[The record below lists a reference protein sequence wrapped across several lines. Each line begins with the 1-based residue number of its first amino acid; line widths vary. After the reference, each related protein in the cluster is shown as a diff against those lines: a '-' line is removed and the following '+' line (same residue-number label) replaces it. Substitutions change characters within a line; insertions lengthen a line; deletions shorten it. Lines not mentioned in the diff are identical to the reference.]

1 MSNEVRLHVFANR
14 VHTLYS
20 KGRGK
25 LPNLIIVDPTN
36 CGKNFLLF
44 PREIIFKTFLDPA
57 NEKYGCVGATTVEL
71 IVLNCFCC
79 SNELNKWNYFLLLLK
94 GHAVHLPT
102 QKNHSTSDICIDKDR
117 HFFVTSKDVTK
128 FIHKYTIM
136 DDIENDMMAVR
147 LDVFNFTK
155 TIAFDKQN
163 DAVPCG
169 KRFATLI
176 QLAS

>member
-1 MSNEVRLHVFANR
+1 MLSKWWLCLWRTIANQILLSNEVRLHVFANR

-25 LPNLIIVDPTN
+25 LRNLIVVGPSN

-79 SNELNKWNYFLLLLK
+79 SNELNKWNYFLLLLE

-117 HFFVTSKDVTK
+117 HFLSLVKTWLSSFTN
-128 FIHKYTIM
+128 TISWM
-136 DDIENDMMAVR
+136 ILKM
-147 LDVFNFTK
+147 
-155 TIAFDKQN
+155 IWWQ
-163 DAVPCG
+163 
-169 KRFATLI
+169 
-176 QLAS
+176 

>member
-1 MSNEVRLHVFANR
+1 M
-14 VHTLYS
+14 
-20 KGRGK
+20 
-25 LPNLIIVDPTN
+25 
-36 CGKNFLLF
+36 
-44 PREIIFKTFLDPA
+44 
-57 NEKYGCVGATTVEL
+57 
-71 IVLNCFCC
+71 
-79 SNELNKWNYFLLLLK
+79 
-94 GHAVHLPT
+94 
-102 QKNHSTSDICIDKDR
+102 
-117 HFFVTSKDVTK
+117 TK
-128 FIHKYTIM
+128 VIHKYNIM